1 MVDGLL
7 LTNKKEPPFCEGCV
21 FGKAKKTPF
30 PNKNVKVRGTKIAK
44 IVHTN
49 LCSPFNI
56 LSMGGTNYYI
66 IFKGDHSSYK
76 ILYNI
81 AKKLEALTC
90 FKKYVKLM
98 KRRIG

>member
-49 LCSPFNI
+49 LCSPF
-56 LSMGGTNYYI
+56 
-66 IFKGDHSSYK
+66 
-76 ILYNI
+76 
-81 AKKLEALTC
+81 
-90 FKKYVKLM
+90 
-98 KRRIG
+98 